1 MKFFKY
7 GFGILAGICAV
18 SSAFGATYEPPST
31 AVSKINSYRGY
42 SELTNAAKGMDI
54 DQYAYNMTTWQISN
68 GGFYKAMAEK
78 YVNAYGGGQKSEW
91 RSATGGDLATID
103 NDATV
108 QEMRLLAVRY
118 KATTNATYK
127 AAFKSSFN
135 KAVNFLLTMQR
146 STGGLPQV
154 WPKRGNYSDHIT
166 LNDNAMIRAMV
177 TMMDI
182 ANKTSPFDS
191 DIIDDATRAKMSGAM
206 DKAINYLLK
215 AQIVNNGVPTV
226 WCAQHDTA
234 NYAPRPARAYELES
248 KSGSE
253 SAGVVWFLMNWPN
266 QTPEIQLAVK
276 SAINWY
282 KKTKVTGLYFNK
294 KAGTFDEKAGSVL
307 WYRFYEVNNDNY
319 FFCDRDGVSTK
330 TQDFTK
336 ISEERRKGYQ
346 WAGEYGTALINTEKA
361 YLEALEKASDDYV
374 PPPPPPPPVAMCG
387 SDTCSFVIDGVDFAD
402 IEGVKETTN
411 TGFVGEGYANV
422 DNAVGSYV
430 TYGVTATEAGKY
442 TLYVRFANGRSTA
455 RDFSISSKT
464 LVDANGN
471 EIADAQSVTQ
481 LESGS
486 MDATGGW
493 TTWKTASVEV
503 DLPKGYSEITF
514 TSLGKDGMANI
525 DAIGWMSA
533 ALKEGKVEVPANSES
548 SSSSIPE
555 ESSSSSISEESPSSS
570 SNSDIQNSEESS
582 DSNETEAIVS
592 SKQRSMNISVVG
604 NTLMLETIPGG
615 EFHVTIHDLQG
626 NLVRNILSRESSV
639 NLSQLNSGRYLITIR
654 QGNRILARTSTR
666 ISK

>member
-1 MKFFKY
+1 MLMNKILCAT
-7 GFGILAGICAV
+7 GIFALSGM
-18 SSAFGATYEPPST
+18 AFGATYEPPST

-68 GGFYKAMAEK
+68 GGFYKAMASK

-91 RSATGGDLATID
+91 RAKDGGDLATID

-118 KATTNATYK
+118 KETTNSTYK
-127 AAFKSSFN
+127 AAFKTSFN

-166 LNDNAMIRAMV
+166 LNDNAMVRAMV

-182 ANKTSPFDS
+182 ANKTAPFDS

-266 QTPEIQLAVK
+266 QTPEIQLSVK

-282 KKTKVTGLYFNK
+282 KKTKVPGLYFNK
-294 KAGTFDEKAGSVL
+294 KAGTMETREGSTQ

-319 FFCDRDGVSTK
+319 FFCDRDGASTK

-336 ISEERRKGYQ
+336 ISEERRTGYQ
-346 WAGEYGTALINTEKA
+346 WAGEYGTALLSTEAA
-361 YLEALEKASDDYV
+361 YLAALEKISDDYV
-374 PPPPPPPPVAMCG
+374 PPPPPPPPAALCG
-387 SDTCSFVIDGVDFAD
+387 TDTCKVVLDGVNSVA
-402 IEGVKETTN
+402 IKGVKAETTN
-411 TGFVGEGYANV
+411 AGFVGEGYANV
-422 DNAVGSYV
+422 DNEVGSYV
-430 TYGVTATEAGKY
+430 TYEVTAIKKGTY
-442 TLYVRFANGRSTA
+442 TLYVRFANGGSSA
-455 RDFSISSKT
+455 RNAKIT
-464 LVDANGN
+464 LITTDAEGN
-471 EIADAQSVTQ
+471 SEETV
-481 LESGS
+481 LVESAA
-486 MDATGGW
+486 MKATGGW
-493 TTWKTASVEV
+493 TTWETAAIEVE
-503 DLPKGYSEITF
+503 LPAGYSQIKL
-514 TSLGKDGMANI
+514 TSLEKDGMANI
-525 DAIGWMSA
+525 DVIGWMSDD
-533 ALKEGKVEVPANSES
+533 LKVGTVEITTPEDPEDQPTDPLPDDETSIQKNTEFGKIFTRKAFTGNYGKGAGVYYILNGKKG
-548 SSSSIPE
+548 
-555 ESSSSSISEESPSSS
+555 
-570 SNSDIQNSEESS
+570 
-582 DSNETEAIVS
+582 AI
-592 SKQRSMNISVVG
+592 R
-604 NTLMLETIPGG
+604 
-615 EFHVTIHDLQG
+615 
-626 NLVRNILSRESSV
+626 V
-639 NLSQLNSGRYLITIR
+639 NGT
-654 QGNRILARTSTR
+654 
-666 ISK
+666 K

>member
-1 MKFFKY
+1 MKTQLNLA
-7 GFGILAGICAV
+7 IIAGICV
-18 SSAFGATYEPPST
+18 SGAFGATYEPPST

-68 GGFYKAMAEK
+68 GGFYKAMASK
-78 YVNAYGGGQKSEW
+78 YVSAYSGGQKSEW
-91 RSATGGDLATID
+91 RSASGGDLATID

-118 KATTNATYK
+118 KETTNATYK

-215 AQIVNNGVPTV
+215 AQIINNGVPTV

-294 KAGTFDEKAGSVL
+294 KQGVFEERSGSVL

-336 ISEERRKGYQ
+336 ISEERRTGYQ
-346 WAGEYGTALINTEKA
+346 WAGEYGTALLSTEKA
-361 YLEALEKASDDYV
+361 YLEALEKTSDDYV

-387 SDTCSFVIDGVDFAD
+387 SDTCSFVIDGANSVDIKGIKA
-402 IEGVKETTN
+402 ETTN
-411 TGFVGEGYANV
+411 AGYIGEGYANV

-442 TLYVRFANGRSTA
+442 TLYVRFANGGSAA
-455 RDFSISSKT
+455 RDFSVSSGEKV
-464 LVDANGN
+464 L
-471 EIADAQSVTQ
+471 
-481 LESGS
+481 LEKSS

-493 TTWKTASVEV
+493 TTWKTTAVEV
-503 DLPKGYSEITF
+503 ELPKGYSELTF

-525 DAIGWMSA
+525 DAIGWMNEV
-533 ALKEGKVEVPANSES
+533 LKAGKVEITESITNPQPDEENQSILNS
-548 SSSSIPE
+548 
-555 ESSSSSISEESPSSS
+555 
-570 SNSDIQNSEESS
+570 
-582 DSNETEAIVS
+582 AKS
-592 SKQRSMNISVVG
+592 SKAPILKAYTG
-604 NTLMLETIPGG
+604 NYGKGAGAFYILNNNKGAV
-615 EFHVTIHDLQG
+615 HV
-626 NLVRNILSRESSV
+626 N
-639 NLSQLNSGRYLITIR
+639 GR
-654 QGNRILARTSTR
+654 
-666 ISK
+666 K